1 VVDGRPGRD
10 LLEGTVLGTR
20 LTPHVVA
27 ALLLPILL
35 SWGCSTSTSIT
46 SIWQPTAAEEL
57 AGVHARLLQVES
69 RQRDHELWLEALR
82 EMLEHE
88 KFKHRPNTLSDAQIL
103 ELINASLRDVVAL
116 ETALDHIESDL
127 VAFHVR
133 YPKHQESREIGVQV
147 DSTRKLIRALLNGE
161 TLPSMTVAEPPVTCP
176 GTSHW
181 NGRGCTTARISPA
194 RPFHR

>member
-1 VVDGRPGRD
+1 M
-10 LLEGTVLGTR
+10 LGTR

-35 SWGCSTSTSIT
+35 SWGCSTSTSI
-46 SIWQPTAAEEL
+46 WQPTADEALAEI
-57 AGVHARLLQVES
+57 HARLLQVES

-82 EMLEHE
+82 EMLERE
-88 KFKHRPNTLSDAQIL
+88 KFKHLPKTLSDAQIL
-103 ELINASLRDVVAL
+103 ELVDASLRDVAAL
-116 ETALDHIESDL
+116 ETVLDHIESDL
-127 VAFHVR
+127 LALQVR
-133 YPKHQESREIGVQV
+133 HGEHPESREIAVQV

-176 GTSHW
+176 GTSQW

-194 RPFHR
+194 RSFHR